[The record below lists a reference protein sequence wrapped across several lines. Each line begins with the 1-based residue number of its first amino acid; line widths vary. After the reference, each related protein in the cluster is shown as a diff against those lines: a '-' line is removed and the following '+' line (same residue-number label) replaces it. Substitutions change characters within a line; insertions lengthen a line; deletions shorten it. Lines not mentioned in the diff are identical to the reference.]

1 MKTRKIFLASLLL
14 TITVSVF
21 AQATTP
27 KRPNTF
33 KAIEQMSDI
42 HPLYTPYVDVCLWP
56 PFPLTNVDSTGIC
69 LYTLAFI
76 VDDQFA
82 TGANPCWG
90 GYSNLDLTW
99 YQDQVAG
106 LRDNGGEV
114 IVSFGG
120 ASGFPLAFV
129 AANENELK
137 DAYKAV
143 IDAYDLQSIDFDIEG
158 MFVAHPTSIEL
169 RSKAM
174 KLLQDEY
181 SDLQI
186 SLTLPVMP
194 WGLTGD
200 GINVVTSA
208 VNHDVNLSVVNLM
221 AMDYGGPGDMGD
233 NAISAMEATFGQ
245 LKTIYQN
252 AGIPKPDSLIWR
264 MIGVTPMIG
273 QNDVM
278 EEVFYLDDAEDVTDF
293 AFDKKIG
300 RIAMWS
306 ANRDRQCENSWDPLY
321 ICSHIEQEDF
331 QFSYI
336 FQQNGTISYCDI
348 AQQLNQTASTLYS
361 SYIYPNPAHGYVIIS
376 DCNGAGVTIT
386 GIEGLVVKELK
397 VTGNNFYLDISN
409 FSPGS
414 YLLFINKNGKINYEK
429 MVVF

>member
-1 MKTRKIFLASLLL
+1 MIKGKIFFTINLLML
-14 TITVSVF
+14 TSFIF

-27 KRPNTF
+27 GHSTGF
-33 KAIEQMSDI
+33 KAMERMSDI

-56 PFPLTNVDSTGIC
+56 PFPINNVDSTGIC

-76 VDDQFA
+76 VDDQNA

-106 LRDNGGEV
+106 LRENGGEV
-114 IVSFGG
+114 IISFGG

-129 AANENELK
+129 AGNENELR

-143 IDAYDLQSIDFDIEG
+143 IDAYDLQSIDFDVEG
-158 MFVAHPTSIEL
+158 MFTAHPTSIEL

-181 SDLQI
+181 PDLRI

-208 VNHDVNLSVVNLM
+208 VNHDVELSVVNLM

-233 NAISAMEATFGQ
+233 NAIAAMEATFGQ
-245 LKTIYQN
+245 LKSIYEG

-278 EEVFYLDDAEDVTDF
+278 EEVFYLDDAEDVRDF

-321 ICSHIEQEDF
+321 ICSHIDQEDF

-348 AQQLNQTASTLYS
+348 AQELNQPAIPCLS
-361 SYIYPNPAHGYVIIS
+361 SSIYPNPTHDYVIIS

-386 GIEGLVVKELK
+386 SIEGLVVNELK
-397 VTGNNFYLDISN
+397 ITGNNFYADISDL
-409 FSPGS
+409 SPGS
-414 YLLFINKNGKINYEK
+414 YLLLIRKGGKISYEK
-429 MVVF
+429 LIVY